1 MKTGVLLL
9 LVSLLCAERAQG
21 LRCYQCMGAAKPE
34 TCQPATCSYTN
45 GVCITQEIESTVES
59 YKLTFINKFCSPTCP
74 DKEHPRTLEY
84 LGVTINSKIFC
95 CNTDLCNATDATTDL
110 FNEAGAT
117 GGSIWT
123 LAGVLLFSLGSVLQQ
138 AWL

>member
-9 LVSLLCAERAQG
+9 LVSLLCAENAQG

-34 TCQPATCSYTN
+34 TCQPDTCSYTN
-45 GVCITQEIESTVES
+45 GVCVTQEMESTVGS
-59 YKLTFINKFCSPTCP
+59 YKVTLINKLCHPTCP
-74 DKEHPRTLEY
+74 NKEFSGILED
-84 LGVTINSKIFC
+84 LGIPINSKISC
-95 CNTDLCNATDATTDL
+95 CNTDLC
-110 FNEAGAT
+110 NEAGAT

-123 LAGVLLFSLGSVLQQ
+123 LAGVLLFSLGSVLLQ

>member
-21 LRCYQCMGAAKPE
+21 LRCYQCIGAAKPE
-34 TCQPATCSYTN
+34 TCQPTTCSYTN
-45 GVCITQEIESTVES
+45 GVCVTQELESTVES
-59 YKLTFINKFCSPTCP
+59 YKMTFVNKFCDSTCP
-74 DKEHPRTLEY
+74 DKEQPGTLEY
-84 LGVTINSKIFC
+84 LGVTVNSKISC
-95 CNTDLCNATDATTDL
+95 CNTDLCNA
-110 FNEAGAT
+110 AGAT

-123 LAGVLLFSLGSVLQQ
+123 LAGVLLFSLGSVFLQ